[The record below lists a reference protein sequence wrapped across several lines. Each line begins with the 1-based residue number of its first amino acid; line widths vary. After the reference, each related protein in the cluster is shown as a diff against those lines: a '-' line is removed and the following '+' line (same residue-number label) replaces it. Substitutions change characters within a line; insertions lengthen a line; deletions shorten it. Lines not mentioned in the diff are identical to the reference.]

1 VRGGKNKD
9 SFFPLN
15 GLEYLQNE
23 LGEKTFQKI
32 DSPVWL
38 RRINNTQIVA
48 NVIDPQTPHR
58 VKFDIFK
65 RINTGG
71 SPLSAQEIRHCLSK
85 TQSRSFLKDS
95 GKDSGQKIPKL
106 GVTQLSKRVVRTKQ
120 VKKPGF

>member
-1 VRGGKNKD
+1 
-9 SFFPLN
+9 
-15 GLEYLQNE
+15 LEYLQNE